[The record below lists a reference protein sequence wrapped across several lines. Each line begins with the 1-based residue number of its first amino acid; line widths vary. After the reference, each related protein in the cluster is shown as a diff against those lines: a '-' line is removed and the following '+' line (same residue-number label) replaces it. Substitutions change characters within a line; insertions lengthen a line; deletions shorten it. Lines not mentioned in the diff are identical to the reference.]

1 MQRNKLEKNTVL
13 VVLCLAGLGQ
23 RFLDGGYKTPKF
35 LLLNNDKETTILEL
49 IITNFVLSGN
59 DEFLLMLNKRHK
71 KWKKTILNIE
81 RKLNVNFHLHFV
93 SDTRGQAETAYIAT
107 QILKENFS
115 NDEISNNPIAFH
127 NGDTILIKRNF
138 NTIKKIIRNNV
149 NGVVDT
155 FNSNSKNFS
164 YVSLDH
170 EGLVKE
176 IIEKKVISNRATS
189 GLYVF
194 SNYDTYRTFY
204 KKIDF
209 SKKELFIS
217 DVYTQVLN
225 SNLKVFNLHNENPRD
240 TIVLGTPSEY
250 EDWIIK

>member
-1 MQRNKLEKNTVL
+1 MSDKKNTVL
-13 VVLCLAGLGQ
+13 IVLCLAGLGQ

-35 LLLNNDKETTILEL
+35 LLLNNDKKTTVLEL
-49 IITNFVLSGN
+49 IIKNFILSGN
-59 DEFLLMLNKRHK
+59 DDFFLMLNNRYE

-81 RKLNVNFHLHFV
+81 KKLNVNFYLNFV
-93 SDTRGQAETAYIAT
+93 SDTRGQAETAYKAT

-115 NDEISNNPIAFH
+115 NNKMSNTPIAFH
-127 NGDTILIKRNF
+127 NGDTILKKRNF

-155 FNSNSKNFS
+155 FNSDSKNFS

-176 IIEKKVISNRATS
+176 IVEKKVISNRATS

-217 DVYTQVLN
+217 DVYTQALN
-225 SNLKVFNLHNENPRD
+225 SNLKVFNLHNENPKD
-240 TIVLGTPSEY
+240 TLVLGTPLEY
-250 EDWIIK
+250 ENWINK

>member
-209 SKKELFIS
+209 GKKELFIS
-217 DVYTQVLN
+217 DVYTQALN
-225 SNLKVFNLHNENPRD
+225 SNLKVFNLHNENLRD

-250 EDWIIK
+250 EDWINK

>member
-1 MQRNKLEKNTVL
+1 MSHKKNTVL
-13 VVLCLAGLGQ
+13 IVLCLAGLGQ

-35 LLLNNDKETTILEL
+35 LLLNNDKKTTVLEL
-49 IITNFVLSGN
+49 IVKNFLLSGN
-59 DEFLLMLNKRHK
+59 DKFFLILNKRHE

-81 RKLNVNFHLHFV
+81 RKLNVNFHLNFI

-107 QILKENFS
+107 QILNQNFS
-115 NDEISNNPIAFH
+115 NNEMSNTPIAFH
-127 NGDTILIKRNF
+127 NGDTILKKRNF
-138 NTIKKIIRNNV
+138 NIIKKIIRNNV

-155 FNSNSKNFS
+155 FNSDSKNFS

-176 IIEKKVISNRATS
+176 IVEKKVISNRATS

-217 DVYTQVLN
+217 DVYTQALN

-250 EDWIIK
+250 EDWINK

>member
-59 DEFLLMLNKRHK
+59 DEFLLMLNKKHK

-250 EDWIIK
+250 EDWINK

>member
-115 NDEISNNPIAFH
+115 NDKISNKPIAFH

-217 DVYTQVLN
+217 DVYTQALN

-250 EDWIIK
+250 EDWINK

>member
-1 MQRNKLEKNTVL
+1 MQRNKLEKNTIL

-107 QILKENFS
+107 QFLKENFS

-217 DVYTQVLN
+217 DVYTQALN

-250 EDWIIK
+250 EDWINK

>member
-1 MQRNKLEKNTVL
+1 MLRNKLEKNTVL

-59 DEFLLMLNKRHK
+59 DEFLLMLNKKHK

-217 DVYTQVLN
+217 DVYTQALN
-225 SNLKVFNLHNENPRD
+225 SNLKVFNLHNENPKD
-240 TIVLGTPSEY
+240 TLVLGTPSEY
-250 EDWIIK
+250 EDWINK

>member
-59 DEFLLMLNKRHK
+59 DEFLLMLNKKHK

-225 SNLKVFNLHNENPRD
+225 SNLKVFNLHNENPSD

-250 EDWIIK
+250 EDWINK

>member
-1 MQRNKLEKNTVL
+1 MQRNKLEKNTIL

-115 NDEISNNPIAFH
+115 NDKISNKPIAFH

-217 DVYTQVLN
+217 DVYTQALN

-250 EDWIIK
+250 EDWINK

>member
-59 DEFLLMLNKRHK
+59 DEFLLMLNKKHK

-217 DVYTQVLN
+217 DVYTQVLKSN
-225 SNLKVFNLHNENPRD
+225 SKIMNLHNKDSKD
-240 TIVLGTPSEY
+240 TIILGTPSEY
-250 EDWIIK
+250 EEWMNK